1 MSKLLPR
8 IITGLVFLG
17 LVIVS
22 VSINPWIFA
31 ALFGFF
37 TVIGIIEFYKMS
49 GMLGFTPQK
58 VTGIVIGVLT
68 FIVLFLLAMKI
79 LPPVM
84 VFLLPVLMLSIPI
97 IELFRQKP
105 TPTSDWAQT
114 LFAPVYIALPFGV
127 MANMLFLPESH
138 EFSPKIILSF
148 FAFVWISDTG
158 AFCVGSL
165 IGKHKLI
172 PKISPKKTIEGLL
185 GGIAFTL
192 LASIPVCHYVG
203 VFTQP
208 QWLII
213 SLVTVIFATFGDLV
227 ESMVKRNAGVKDSG
241 KMLPGH
247 GGVLDRFD
255 STLLAVPPVWLTIV
269 LITHKL
275 I

>member
-8 IITGLVFLG
+8 IITGVVFLG

-22 VSINPWIFA
+22 VTISPWIFA

-37 TVIGIIEFYKMS
+37 TVIGIIEFYRMS

-58 VTGIVIGVLT
+58 VTGIVIGFLT
-68 FIVLFLLAMKI
+68 FLVLFLLTMGI
-79 LPPVM
+79 LPPEM

-114 LFAPVYIALPFGV
+114 LFAPMYIALPFGL
-127 MANMLFLPESH
+127 MANMLFLPDTH

-185 GGIAFTL
+185 GGIVFTL
-192 LASIPVCHYVG
+192 LSSIAVYHWVG
-203 VFTQP
+203 VFSQTH
-208 QWLII
+208 WLII

>member
-203 VFTQP
+203 VFTQS

>member
-1 MSKLLPR
+1 
-8 IITGLVFLG
+8 
-17 LVIVS
+17 
-22 VSINPWIFA
+22 
-31 ALFGFF
+31 
-37 TVIGIIEFYKMS
+37 
-49 GMLGFTPQK
+49 
-58 VTGIVIGVLT
+58 
-68 FIVLFLLAMKI
+68 
-79 LPPVM
+79 
-84 VFLLPVLMLSIPI
+84 
-97 IELFRQKP
+97 
-105 TPTSDWAQT
+105 
-114 LFAPVYIALPFGV
+114 
-127 MANMLFLPESH
+127 
-138 EFSPKIILSF
+138 
-148 FAFVWISDTG
+148 
-158 AFCVGSL
+158 
-165 IGKHKLI
+165 
-172 PKISPKKTIEGLL
+172 LL

-203 VFTQP
+203 VFTQS

>member
-79 LPPVM
+79 LPPVI
-84 VFLLPVLMLSIPI
+84 VLILPVLMLSIPI

-203 VFTQP
+203 VFTQS

>member
-1 MSKLLPR
+1 MPR

-22 VSINPWIFA
+22 VTINPWIFA

-58 VTGIVIGVLT
+58 MTGIVIGVLT
-68 FIVLFLLAMKI
+68 FLVLFLLTMEI
-79 LPPVM
+79 LPPEM

-114 LFAPVYIALPFGV
+114 LFAPMYIALPFGL
-127 MANMLFLPESH
+127 MANMLFLPDTH

-185 GGIAFTL
+185 GGIVFTL
-192 LASIPVCHYVG
+192 LSSIAVYHWVG
-203 VFTQP
+203 VFSQAH
-208 QWLII
+208 WLII

>member
-8 IITGLVFLG
+8 IITGVVFLG

-22 VSINPWIFA
+22 VTISPWIFA

-37 TVIGIIEFYKMS
+37 TVIGIIEFYRMS

-58 VTGIVIGVLT
+58 VTGIVIGFLT
-68 FIVLFLLAMKI
+68 FLVLFLLTMEI
-79 LPPVM
+79 LPPEM

-114 LFAPVYIALPFGV
+114 LFAPMYIALPFGL
-127 MANMLFLPESH
+127 MANMLFLPDTH

-185 GGIAFTL
+185 GGIVFTL
-192 LASIPVCHYVG
+192 LSSIAVYHWVG
-203 VFTQP
+203 VFSQTH
-208 QWLII
+208 WLII
-213 SLVTVIFATFGDLV
+213 SSVTVLFATFGDLV

>member
-8 IITGLVFLG
+8 IITGVVFLG

-22 VSINPWIFA
+22 VTISPWIFA

-37 TVIGIIEFYKMS
+37 TVIGIIEFYRMS

-58 VTGIVIGVLT
+58 VTGIVIGFLT
-68 FIVLFLLAMKI
+68 FLVLFLLTMGI
-79 LPPVM
+79 LPPEM

-97 IELFRQKP
+97 IELFRQKS

-114 LFAPVYIALPFGV
+114 LFAPMYIALPFGL
-127 MANMLFLPESH
+127 MANMLFLPDTH

-185 GGIAFTL
+185 GGIVFTL
-192 LASIPVCHYVG
+192 LSSIAVYHWVG
-203 VFTQP
+203 VFSQAH
-208 QWLII
+208 WLII

>member
-1 MSKLLPR
+1 
-8 IITGLVFLG
+8 
-17 LVIVS
+17 
-22 VSINPWIFA
+22 
-31 ALFGFF
+31 
-37 TVIGIIEFYKMS
+37 
-49 GMLGFTPQK
+49 
-58 VTGIVIGVLT
+58 
-68 FIVLFLLAMKI
+68 
-79 LPPVM
+79 
-84 VFLLPVLMLSIPI
+84 
-97 IELFRQKP
+97 
-105 TPTSDWAQT
+105 
-114 LFAPVYIALPFGV
+114 
-127 MANMLFLPESH
+127 
-138 EFSPKIILSF
+138 
-148 FAFVWISDTG
+148 ISDTG

-165 IGKHKLI
+165 LGKHKLI

-192 LASIPVCHYVG
+192 LSSILVHKWVG
-203 VFTQP
+203 EFTQV

>member
-22 VSINPWIFA
+22 VTINPWIFA

-58 VTGIVIGVLT
+58 LTGIVIGVLT
-68 FIVLFLLAMKI
+68 FVVLFLLAMQI

-114 LFAPVYIALPFGV
+114 LFAPMYIALPFGV
-127 MANMLFLPESH
+127 MANMLFLPETH
-138 EFSPKIILSF
+138 EFSPRIILSF

-192 LASIPVCHYVG
+192 AASIPICKYVG

-213 SLVTVIFATFGDLV
+213 SLVTVTFATFGDLV

-269 LITHKL
+269 LITHNL
-275 I
+275 N

>member
-192 LASIPVCHYVG
+192 LASLPVCHYVG
-203 VFTQP
+203 VFTQS

>member
-8 IITGLVFLG
+8 FITGVVFLG

-22 VSINPWIFA
+22 VTISPWIFA

-37 TVIGIIEFYKMS
+37 TVIGIIEFYRMS

-58 VTGIVIGVLT
+58 VTGIVIGFLT
-68 FIVLFLLAMKI
+68 FLVLFSLTMEI
-79 LPPVM
+79 LPPEM

-114 LFAPVYIALPFGV
+114 LFAPMYIALPFGL
-127 MANMLFLPESH
+127 MANMLFLPDTH

-185 GGIAFTL
+185 GGIVFTL
-192 LASIPVCHYVG
+192 LSSIAVYHWVG
-203 VFTQP
+203 VFSQAH
-208 QWLII
+208 WLII

>member
-22 VSINPWIFA
+22 VTIDPWIFA

-58 VTGIVIGVLT
+58 VTGIVIGFLT
-68 FIVLFLLAMKI
+68 FIVLFLLAMRI

-114 LFAPVYIALPFGV
+114 LFAPMYIALPFGV
-127 MANMLFLPESH
+127 MANMLFLPETH

-203 VFTQP
+203 VFTQS

>member
-8 IITGLVFLG
+8 LITGLVFLG

-22 VSINPWIFA
+22 VTINPWIFA

-58 VTGIVIGVLT
+58 LTGIVIGVLT
-68 FIVLFLLAMKI
+68 FVVLFLLAMQI

-114 LFAPVYIALPFGV
+114 LFAPMYIALPFGV
-127 MANMLFLPESH
+127 MANMLFLPETH
-138 EFSPKIILSF
+138 EFSPRIILSF

-192 LASIPVCHYVG
+192 AASIPICKYVG
-203 VFTQP
+203 VFTQS

-213 SLVTVIFATFGDLV
+213 SLVTVTFATFGDLV

-269 LITHKL
+269 LITHSL
-275 I
+275 N

>member
-22 VSINPWIFA
+22 VTINPWIFA

-203 VFTQP
+203 VFTQS

>member
-22 VSINPWIFA
+22 VTINPWIFA

-58 VTGIVIGVLT
+58 MTGIVIGVLT
-68 FIVLFLLAMKI
+68 FLVLFLLTMEI
-79 LPPVM
+79 LPPEM

-114 LFAPVYIALPFGV
+114 LFAPMYIALPFGL
-127 MANMLFLPESH
+127 MANMLFLPDTH

-185 GGIAFTL
+185 GGIVFTL
-192 LASIPVCHYVG
+192 LSSIAVYHWVG
-203 VFTQP
+203 VFSQAH
-208 QWLII
+208 WLII

>member
-22 VSINPWIFA
+22 VTINPWIFA

-58 VTGIVIGVLT
+58 LTGIVIGVLT
-68 FIVLFLLAMKI
+68 FVVLFLLAMQI

-84 VFLLPVLMLSIPI
+84 VFLVPVLMLSIPI

-114 LFAPVYIALPFGV
+114 LFAPMYIALPFGV
-127 MANMLFLPESH
+127 MANMLFLPETH
-138 EFSPKIILSF
+138 EFSPRIILSF

-192 LASIPVCHYVG
+192 AASIPICKYVG

-213 SLVTVIFATFGDLV
+213 SLVTVTFATFGDLV

-269 LITHKL
+269 LITHNL
-275 I
+275 N

>member
-105 TPTSDWAQT
+105 TPTSDWAHFRYGRVLRWLAHRQAQADT
-114 LFAPVYIALPFGV
+114 QNLAQKDHRGLARRHRVHIAC
-127 MANMLFLPESH
+127 
-138 EFSPKIILSF
+138 I
-148 FAFVWISDTG
+148 DTR
-158 AFCVGSL
+158 VPLRRSV
-165 IGKHKLI
+165 H
-172 PKISPKKTIEGLL
+172 
-185 GGIAFTL
+185 
-192 LASIPVCHYVG
+192 
-203 VFTQP
+203 
-208 QWLII
+208 
-213 SLVTVIFATFGDLV
+213 
-227 ESMVKRNAGVKDSG
+227 
-241 KMLPGH
+241 
-247 GGVLDRFD
+247 
-255 STLLAVPPVWLTIV
+255 AVPMADYQPRDRDIRHIRRPRGIYGEAQRRSQGFGQDAPRTRRSFGQVRQHTARRAAGMAYNCFDYTQVNIGLQ
-269 LITHKL
+269 L
-275 I
+275 

>member
-1 MSKLLPR
+1 MSKLMPR
-8 IITGLVFLG
+8 IVTGLVFLG

-22 VSINPWIFA
+22 VTINPWIFA

-37 TVIGIIEFYKMS
+37 TVIGIIEFYRMS

-58 VTGIVIGVLT
+58 VTGIVIGFLT
-68 FIVLFLLAMKI
+68 FIVLFLLAMEE
-79 LPPVM
+79 LPIQM
-84 VFLLPVLMLSIPI
+84 VFLLPVMMLSIPI

-114 LFAPVYIALPFGV
+114 LFAPVYIALPFGL
-127 MANMLFLPESH
+127 MANMLFLPENH
-138 EFSPKIILSF
+138 VFSPKIILSF

-165 IGKHKLI
+165 LGKHKLI

-192 LASIPVCHYVG
+192 LSSILVHKWVG
-203 VFTQP
+203 EFTQV

>member
-1 MSKLLPR
+1 MSKLMPR
-8 IITGLVFLG
+8 IVTGLVFLG

-22 VSINPWIFA
+22 VTINPWIFA

-37 TVIGIIEFYKMS
+37 TVIGIIEFYRMS

-58 VTGIVIGVLT
+58 VTGIVIGFLT
-68 FIVLFLLAMKI
+68 FIVLFLLAMEE
-79 LPPVM
+79 LPIQM
-84 VFLLPVLMLSIPI
+84 VFLLPVMMLSIPI

-114 LFAPVYIALPFGV
+114 LFAPVYIALPFGL
-127 MANMLFLPESH
+127 MANMLFLPENH
-138 EFSPKIILSF
+138 VFSPKIILSF
-148 FAFVWISDTG
+148 FAFFWISDTG

-165 IGKHKLI
+165 LGKHKLI

-192 LASIPVCHYVG
+192 LSSILVHKWVG
-203 VFTQP
+203 EFTQV

-241 KMLPGH
+241 KILPGH

>member
-22 VSINPWIFA
+22 VTINPWIFA

-58 VTGIVIGVLT
+58 MTGIVIGVLT
-68 FIVLFLLAMKI
+68 FLVLFLLTMEI
-79 LPPVM
+79 LPPEM

-114 LFAPVYIALPFGV
+114 LFAPMYIALPFGL
-127 MANMLFLPESH
+127 MANMLFLPDTH

-185 GGIAFTL
+185 GGIVFTL
-192 LASIPVCHYVG
+192 LSSIAVYHWVG
-203 VFTQP
+203 VFTQAH
-208 QWLII
+208 WLII
-213 SLVTVIFATFGDLV
+213 SLITVIFATFGDLV

>member
-22 VSINPWIFA
+22 VTINPWIFA

-58 VTGIVIGVLT
+58 MTGIVIGVLT
-68 FIVLFLLAMKI
+68 FLVLFLLTMEI
-79 LPPVM
+79 LPPEM

-114 LFAPVYIALPFGV
+114 LFAPMYIALPFGL
-127 MANMLFLPESH
+127 MANMLFLPDTH

-185 GGIAFTL
+185 GGIVFTL
-192 LASIPVCHYVG
+192 LSSIAVYHWVG
-203 VFTQP
+203 VFTQAH
-208 QWLII
+208 WLII

>member
-1 MSKLLPR
+1 MPR
-8 IITGLVFLG
+8 IITGAVFLV

-22 VSINPWIFA
+22 VTISPWIFA

-37 TVIGIIEFYKMS
+37 TVIGINEFYKMS

-58 VTGIVIGVLT
+58 VTGIVIGFLT
-68 FIVLFLLAMKI
+68 FLVLFLLTMKI
-79 LPPVM
+79 LPPQM
-84 VFLLPVLMLSIPI
+84 VFLLPVFMLSIPI

-114 LFAPVYIALPFGV
+114 LFAPVYIALPFGL
-127 MANMLFLPESH
+127 MANMLFLPETH

-165 IGKHKLI
+165 LGKHKLI

-185 GGIAFTL
+185 GGVAFTL
-192 LASIPVCHYVG
+192 LASILICHWVG
-203 VFTQP
+203 IFTQL

-213 SLVTVIFATFGDLV
+213 SFVTVIFATFGDLV

>member
-1 MSKLLPR
+1 MSKIMPR
-8 IITGLVFLG
+8 IITGSIFLV
-17 LVIVS
+17 LVIIS
-22 VSINPWIFA
+22 VSFNPWIFA

-37 TVIGIIEFYKMS
+37 TVIGINEFYKMS

-58 VTGIVIGVLT
+58 VTGIIIGFFT
-68 FIVLFLLAMKI
+68 FLLLFLYALDI
-79 LPPVM
+79 LPAA
-84 VFLLPVLMLSIPI
+84 LLYILPVLMLSIPI

-114 LFAPVYIALPFGV
+114 LFAPMYIALPFGILG
-127 MANMLFLPESH
+127 NMLFLPDTH

-185 GGIAFTL
+185 GGVTFTL
-192 LASIPVCHYVG
+192 LSSILIYKYVG
-203 VFTQP
+203 VFSQS

-213 SLVTVIFATFGDLV
+213 SLLTVIFATLGDLV
-227 ESMVKRNAGVKDSG
+227 ESMIKRNTGVKDSG
-241 KMLPGH
+241 KILPGH
-247 GGVLDRFD
+247 GGILDRFD
-255 STLLAVPPVWLTIV
+255 STFLAVPPVWLAIV
-269 LITHKL
+269 LFTNN
-275 I
+275 

>member
-114 LFAPVYIALPFGV
+114 LFAPMYIALPFGV
-127 MANMLFLPESH
+127 MANMLFLPDSH

-185 GGIAFTL
+185 GGIAFTV
-192 LASIPVCHYVG
+192 LASIPICQYVG

>member
-22 VSINPWIFA
+22 VTIDPWIFA

-58 VTGIVIGVLT
+58 VTGIVIGFLT
-68 FIVLFLLAMKI
+68 FIVLFLLAMRI

-114 LFAPVYIALPFGV
+114 LFAPMYIALPFGV
-127 MANMLFLPESH
+127 MANMLFLPETH

-192 LASIPVCHYVG
+192 LASIPVCRLVG
-203 VFTQP
+203 VFSQP

-269 LITHKL
+269 LMTY
-275 I
+275 

>member
-22 VSINPWIFA
+22 VTINPWIFA

-58 VTGIVIGVLT
+58 MTGIVIGVLT
-68 FIVLFLLAMKI
+68 FIVLFLLTMKI

-114 LFAPVYIALPFGV
+114 LFAPVYIALPFGL
-127 MANMLFLPESH
+127 MANMLFLPETH

-185 GGIAFTL
+185 GGIVFTL
-192 LASIPVCHYVG
+192 LSSILVCKWVG
-203 VFTQP
+203 IFSQT

-213 SLVTVIFATFGDLV
+213 SLITVIFATFGDLV